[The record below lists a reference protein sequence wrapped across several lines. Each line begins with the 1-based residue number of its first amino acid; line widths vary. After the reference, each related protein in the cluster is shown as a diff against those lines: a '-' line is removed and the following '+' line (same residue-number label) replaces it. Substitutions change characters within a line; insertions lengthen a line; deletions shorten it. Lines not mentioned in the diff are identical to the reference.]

1 MKYYANP
8 QLLSPEEL
16 HEAHLEMAKKYLE
29 SKWDGHYYE
38 LVPEQY
44 EYRYGVDN
52 YEEIQEHNRSDYRK
66 LTDEQ
71 FSRVYKLMKEAEE
84 PSWYE
89 TLSDDTEL
97 QELLTSDYD
106 GDYPESIIEIP
117 LQYCNCS
124 LGIMSLTGQMSSY
137 NISVLMPKEDYLKL
151 LVILMDHRW
160 ATFNDLYRLD
170 IDFFKSIA
178 DIIDHEVK
186 NDAET
191 HKTSYTI
198 VFDEIER
205 DIQSLLGEEN
215 VVVGLCDENNDY
227 YSADSITNIWA
238 CFSENKMAV
247 WHDYTFPFENKVD
260 VLYDIDAKAVLK
272 ALNVNSYHDAAIVMK
287 ARFSGIMAYHDIKA
301 LLDRNKI
308 EYQHAQ
314 ETTEYEDPMTV

>member
-1 MKYYANP
+1 MNTYTNP
-8 QLLSPEEL
+8 QMLSPEEL
-16 HEAHLEMAKKYLE
+16 HKAHLEMAQKYLE

-44 EYRYGVDN
+44 EYDGDN
-52 YEEIQEHNRSDYRK
+52 YEEIQEHNRSYYRK

-71 FSRVYKLMKEAEE
+71 LSRVCKLMKEAEE
-84 PSWYE
+84 PFWYE
-89 TLSDDTEL
+89 ALSGDTEL
-97 QELLTSDYD
+97 LELLTSDYD

-117 LQYCNCS
+117 HQYCDCS
-124 LGIMSLTGQMSSY
+124 LGVMDSKGRMSLY

-151 LVILMDHRW
+151 LVIMMDHRW

-186 NDAET
+186 SNAET

-205 DIQSLLGEEN
+205 DIQSLLGEED
-215 VVVGLCDENNDY
+215 VVVGLCDETNDNG
-227 YSADSITNIWA
+227 ADSFTNIWA
-238 CFSENKMAV
+238 CFSENRMAV
-247 WHDYTFPFENKVD
+247 WHDFTYPFQND
-260 VLYDIDAKAVLK
+260 VEVIYNIDAKAVLK

-287 ARFSGIMAYHDIKA
+287 ARFSGTMAYHDIKA
-301 LLDRNKI
+301 LLDRYTI
-308 EYQHAQ
+308 EFQHTK
-314 ETTEYEDPMTV
+314 ETTEYEDPLSC